1 MDTQALVR
9 PIEILLV
16 EDNNG
21 DILLIQE
28 ALEEGKLNSN
38 LSVTKNGMDG
48 LDFLHRRGIY
58 KNAPTP
64 DLILLDMN
72 LPKKN
77 GKEVLAD
84 IKSDEELKVIPVV
97 ILTSSQ
103 AEQDILASYR
113 LNANC
118 YITKPVD
125 FEKFIDVINSIENF
139 WFSVVKLPSQQG
151 Q

>member
-1 MDTQALVR
+1 MSSQTLVR
-9 PIEILLV
+9 PMEILLV

-28 ALEEGKLNSN
+28 ALEEGKLSSN
-38 LSVTKNGMDG
+38 LSVAKNGVEAIE
-48 LDFLHRRGIY
+48 FLRHRGVY
-58 KNAPTP
+58 KEAPVP

-77 GKEVLAD
+77 GKEVLAE
-84 IKSDEELKVIPVV
+84 IKSDENLKVIPVV

-103 AEQDILASYR
+103 AEQDILASYK

-125 FEKFIDVINSIENF
+125 FEKFINVINSIENF
-139 WFSVVKLPSQQG
+139 WFSVVKLPSQG
-151 Q
+151 K

>member
-1 MDTQALVR
+1 M
-9 PIEILLV
+9 EILLV

-28 ALEEGKLNSN
+28 ALEEGKLSSN
-38 LSVTKNGMDG
+38 LSVTKNGMEAI
-48 LDFLHRRGIY
+48 DFLHRRGPY
-58 KNAPTP
+58 KDAPTP

-77 GKEVLAD
+77 GKEVLAE
-84 IKSDEELKVIPVV
+84 IKSDENLKVIPVV

-103 AEQDILASYR
+103 AEQDILVSYK

-125 FEKFIDVINSIENF
+125 FEKFITVINSIEDF
-139 WFSVVKLPSQQG
+139 WFSIVKLPTQG
-151 Q
+151 K

>member
-1 MDTQALVR
+1 MNTQTLER
-9 PIEILLV
+9 PMEILLV

-38 LSVTKNGMDG
+38 LSVAKNGMEAVE
-48 LDFLHRRGIY
+48 FLHRRGIY
-58 KNAPTP
+58 SDAPTP

-77 GKEVLAD
+77 GKEVLAE
-84 IKSDEELKVIPVV
+84 IKSDEDLKVIPVV

-103 AEQDILASYR
+103 AEQDILTSYK

-125 FEKFIDVINSIENF
+125 FEKFINVISSIENF
-139 WFSVVKLPSQQG
+139 WFSVVKLPTQG
-151 Q
+151 K

>member
-1 MDTQALVR
+1 MDTQTLIR
-9 PIEILLV
+9 PMEILLV

-28 ALEEGKLNSN
+28 ALEEGKLSSN
-38 LSVTKNGMDG
+38 LSVTKNGMEAI
-48 LDFLHRRGIY
+48 DFLHRRGPY
-58 KNAPTP
+58 KDAPTP

-77 GKEVLAD
+77 GKEVLAE
-84 IKSDEELKVIPVV
+84 IKSDENLKVIPVV

-103 AEQDILASYR
+103 AEQDILVSYK

-125 FEKFIDVINSIENF
+125 FEKFITVINSIEDF
-139 WFSVVKLPSQQG
+139 WFSIVKLPTQG
-151 Q
+151 K

>member
-1 MDTQALVR
+1 MDTQELIR
-9 PIEILLV
+9 PMEILLV

-38 LSVTKNGMDG
+38 LSVTKNGMEAIE
-48 LDFLHRRGIY
+48 FLNRRGPY
-58 KNAPTP
+58 KDAPTP

-77 GKEVLAD
+77 GKEVLAE
-84 IKSDEELKVIPVV
+84 IKSDENLKIIPVV

-103 AEQDILASYR
+103 AEQDILMSYK

-125 FEKFIDVINSIENF
+125 FEKFITVINSIENF
-139 WFSVVKLPSQQG
+139 WFSIVKLPHQG
-151 Q
+151 K

>member
-1 MDTQALVR
+1 MNSQTLVR
-9 PIEILLV
+9 PMEILLV

-28 ALEEGKLNSN
+28 ALEEGKLSSN
-38 LSVTKNGMDG
+38 LSVTKNGMEAIE
-48 LDFLHRRGIY
+48 FLHRRGTY
-58 KNAPTP
+58 KDAPTP

-77 GKEVLAD
+77 GKEVLAE
-84 IKSDEELKVIPVV
+84 IKADENLKIIPVV

-103 AEQDILASYR
+103 AEQDILMSYK

-125 FEKFIDVINSIENF
+125 FEKFINVINSIENF
-139 WFSVVKLPSQQG
+139 WFSIVKLPTQG
-151 Q
+151 K

>member
-1 MDTQALVR
+1 MDIQTVTR
-9 PIEILLV
+9 PMEILLV

-38 LSVTKNGMDG
+38 LSVAKNGMEAIE
-48 LDFLHRRGIY
+48 FLNHKGIY
-58 KNAPTP
+58 KDAPTP

-77 GKEVLAD
+77 GKEVLAE
-84 IKSDEELKVIPVV
+84 IKTDENLKVIPVV

-103 AEQDILASYR
+103 AEQDIIASYK

-125 FEKFIDVINSIENF
+125 FEKFINVINSIENF
-139 WFSVVKLPSQQG
+139 WFSIVKLPTQG
-151 Q
+151 K

>member
-1 MDTQALVR
+1 MNNQIAV
-9 PIEILLV
+9 PPVEILLV

-21 DILLIQE
+21 DIVLIKE
-28 ALEEGKLNSN
+28 ALFEGKIHNN
-38 LSVTKNGMDG
+38 LSVTKNGIEA
-48 LDFLHRRGIY
+48 LEFLRRSGNY
-58 KNAPTP
+58 KDAPVP

-77 GKEVLAD
+77 GKEVLAE
-84 IKSDEELKVIPVV
+84 IKADEKLKVIPVV

-103 AEQDILASYR
+103 AEQDVITSYK

-125 FEKFIDVINSIENF
+125 FEHFIDVINSIENF
-139 WFSVVKLPSQQG
+139 WFSIVKLPSMG
-151 Q
+151 K